1 MDNLGIKD
9 VIYIVVWAVSIVV
22 TFLSTK
28 HQIENKIR
36 DKTDEIDKKFRDKI
50 EDQNKKITE
59 LEKEQIHLKHRDE
72 MQQQAI
78 DEFRKQSFDY
88 IPNLVAILAEKT
100 NSK

>member
-36 DKTDEIDKKFRDKI
+36 DKSDEIDKKFRDKI
-50 EDQNKKITE
+50 DEQNKKITE
-59 LEKEQIHLKHRDE
+59 LEKEQIHLKHKDE
-72 MQQQAI
+72 LQQQTI
-78 DEFRKQSFDY
+78 DEFRKQVLDILPKLY
-88 IPNLVAILAEKT
+88 NLLEKE
-100 NSK
+100 K